1 MVIMTELY
9 RITFSRPIPIS
20 LLRRTA
26 EAAGFELLGEKRL
39 GTTFTAE
46 VSESTDVPSSVSE
59 VFTIFDTELSS
70 PPYRGGPVIDVARIR
85 RRSKGTIPSRRW
97 KGG

>member
-1 MVIMTELY
+1 MTELY

-26 EAAGFELLGEKRL
+26 EEAGFELLGEKRL

-46 VSESTDVPSSVSE
+46 VSESTDVPSSIGE
-59 VFTIFDTELSS
+59 VCTIFDTELSS
-70 PPYRGGPVIDVARIR
+70 PPYLRRPVMDVARIR
-85 RRSKGTIPSRRW
+85 RRSKDTITIKKIKRR
-97 KGG
+97 

>member
-1 MVIMTELY
+1 MAELY
-9 RITFSRPIPIS
+9 RITFSRPMSIS

-26 EAAGFELLGEKRL
+26 EEAGFELLGEKRL
-39 GTTFTAE
+39 GTAFTAE

-70 PPYRGGPVIDVARIR
+70 PPYRGGPVMDVARIR